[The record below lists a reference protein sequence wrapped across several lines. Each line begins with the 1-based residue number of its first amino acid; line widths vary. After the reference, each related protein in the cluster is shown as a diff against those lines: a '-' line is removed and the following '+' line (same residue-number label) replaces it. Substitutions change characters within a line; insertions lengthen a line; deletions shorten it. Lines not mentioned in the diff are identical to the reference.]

1 MIDEAI
7 GPVEMP
13 DSDQASSFM
22 RPVSQASFLPPI
34 DQLLPPIDQ
43 HRKKLLRTDLEA
55 LIDEAIM
62 PVVQEEEDH
71 HPDEAAEGPGDSWAI
86 AEKPKFDH
94 NALFHEI
101 IQDSEGEKKQAS
113 DEDDH
118 TVLNQGDRERL
129 KQINEAINQ
138 QRNMKAAATKT
149 PKEQQPHEQ
158 ATQKVQENDSEE
170 ESKGA
175 GSVVA
180 VKAKALQKKS
190 PAYSKT
196 TIGIEPARQLND
208 DESEFFRE
216 QPEQSVMQHEPKTA
230 GLPKQPA
237 HLAENEWMQSVLDQV
252 SEKGNNENPDE
263 DKQPVDSE
271 DD

>member
-1 MIDEAI
+1 M
-7 GPVEMP
+7 
-13 DSDQASSFM
+13 
-22 RPVSQASFLPPI
+22 
-34 DQLLPPIDQ
+34 
-43 HRKKLLRTDLEA
+43 LRTDLEA

-71 HPDEAAEGPGDSWAI
+71 HPDEAAEGPGDSWNI

-129 KQINEAINQ
+129 KQINEAINNQQ

-158 ATQKVQENDSEE
+158 ATQKVQEDDSEE

-208 DESEFFRE
+208 DESEFRE
-216 QPEQSVMQHEPKTA
+216 QQPEQSVMHEPKTA
-230 GLPKQPA
+230 GLPKQAA